1 MERNYDELFAEMLM
15 NIDRHTEELTKQ
27 SEESTRRWD
36 EQHLI
41 NQSMLTDL
49 KQVFIDLKQISN
61 NMEGISTHMKSM
73 EGISHQHLDQMLA
86 TATILDRIIRK
97 NQLKV

>member
-1 MERNYDELFAEMLM
+1 MGRNYDELFAEMLM

-41 NQSMLTDL
+41 NQSMLG
-49 KQVFIDLKQISN
+49 DLKQIS
-61 NMEGISTHMKSM
+61 THMKTM
-73 EGISHQHLDQMLA
+73 EETTHQHMDQKIL